1 MSFPPQLGSLFIEG
15 HHRLRRLG
23 LVLFAAAL
31 LLLGA
36 AAAHAGIADEI
47 ERAVSHDPR
56 ATATEAQAALAAARA
71 KQDQRATLL
80 ALRRLVKVRA
90 DIDETTG
97 TRALINEALALA
109 EQLQDNDA
117 HSELLLGDAMI
128 SHVLGEGANTDTRFA
143 RAVTMAEQ
151 RQQPFHLAR
160 ALIQHARWYE
170 AQGRSSDAMAH
181 LNRAY
186 SIAQAQGDRYAMSR
200 ALNGVAGVLSH
211 VDRLSPSKA
220 NEAIGRYRAALE
232 LIDPEVYRTYAV
244 RMWHNLAG
252 VLMGQGGP
260 AEVDEARSLVERALA
275 MAERLDYGDI
285 QNFLLALLVEAELK
299 AGRPDAA
306 LAALARASQPRTGA
320 ALPAPLPASLRFRLA
335 VARADALSRQGQRAA
350 SAEALDAARKIL
362 AALSSPRWA
371 ARYHEIDAAVAARHG
386 DYESAFRALGR
397 LREAEKAMITASNN
411 AAVTELRTRF
421 DLERKEYENSLLRAR
436 EAESEARRGL
446 LIALLAAS
454 VLLFGGLALWWRQ
467 RLKRRLRAAN
477 ALKAAVVDHAMEA
490 IVTADAN
497 GRIVEFNPA
506 AEAMFGQPRAHV
518 VGQSGELLLPE
529 GDRPRGRALL
539 AQLQHGGDAA
549 EALYGRR
556 WPLRGRRADG
566 SEFPVEAVLWR
577 AEVDGVVHY
586 TASVRDVTEQH
597 RSAETIERQR
607 NELRQSEKL
616 TTMGSLLAGVAHE
629 LNNPLAVVMGRA
641 SLLEEM
647 CAQLPQGGPLQVEA
661 QRVREAALRCSRIVR
676 TFLNMA
682 RQRSAPR
689 GEVQLN
695 DVVQGAAE
703 MLGYVLRTHAI
714 RVELTLAPDL
724 PAVWGDGDQLGQVV
738 LNLFVNAQQAM
749 SGSADGARRL
759 RIETGHDAGSGEAG
773 RRIWLRVADT
783 GPGVPPE
790 VAERIFMPFFTTK
803 GEGMGTGM
811 GLAVSR
817 AIAHEHG
824 GDLEL
829 EPSAQGASFLFW
841 LPLEATIPP
850 RTAAP
855 LPQPAAEA
863 PDGARVLVVD
873 DEPEL
878 ADVMRAMLESAG
890 FDVTTAESGEVAIE
904 MLQLGR
910 FDAIVSDLRMP
921 DTDGAALWRAV
932 KAHQP
937 ALAERMLFVT
947 GDTLSLDA
955 SRLLAETGCQALE
968 KPFSGAELVAKVR
981 ALLGRWTRQEADE
994 FERATAPFRQIDP
1007 ELWK

>member
-1 MSFPPQLGSLFIEG
+1 VSFPPHLGSLFIEG
-15 HHRLRRLG
+15 HLRLRRLG
-23 LVLFAAAL
+23 LLLFAAL
-31 LLLGA
+31 LLA
-36 AAAHAGIADEI
+36 TANARAGIADEI

-56 ATATEAQAALAAARA
+56 AVAAEAQAALAAARA
-71 KQDQRATLL
+71 QQNQRATLL

-90 DIDETTG
+90 DVDETTG

-128 SHVLGEGANTDTRFA
+128 SHVLGEGAGTDTRFA

-170 AQGRSSDAMAH
+170 AQGRSSDAMAY

-186 SIAQAQGDRYAMSR
+186 AIAQPQGDRYAMSR
-200 ALNGVAGVLSH
+200 ALNGVAGVLNH
-211 VDRLSPSKA
+211 VDRLSPNKA
-220 NEAIGRYRAALE
+220 NEVIARYRAALE

-252 VLMGQGGP
+252 VLAGHGGP
-260 AEVDEARSLVERALA
+260 AEVTEARGLVERALA

-285 QNFLLALLVEAELK
+285 QNFLLALLVEVELK
-299 AGRPDAA
+299 SDRPDAAPAA
-306 LAALARASQPRTGA
+306 LAALARASQPRA
-320 ALPAPLPASLRFRLA
+320 SAPLPPSLRFRLA

-350 SAEALDAARKIL
+350 ATEALDAARKIL
-362 AALSSPRWA
+362 AALSAPRWA
-371 ARYHEIDAAVAARHG
+371 ARYHEIDAAIAARHG
-386 DYESAFRALGR
+386 DFEAAFRALGR

-436 EAESEARRGL
+436 ERESEARRGQL
-446 LIALLAAS
+446 LAALAAS
-454 VLLFGGLALWWRQ
+454 VLLSGGLALWWRQ

-490 IVTADAN
+490 IVTADAA

-506 AEAMFGQPRAHV
+506 AEAMFGQRRAQLL
-518 VGQSGELLLPE
+518 GQSGELLLPD

-549 EALYGRR
+549 DALYGRR
-556 WPLRGRRADG
+556 WTLRGRRADG

-577 AEVDGVVHY
+577 SEVDGVVHY

-647 CAQLPQGGPLQVEA
+647 CGQMPAGGPLQAEA

-703 MLGYVLRTHAI
+703 MLGYMLRTHAI
-714 RVELTLAPDL
+714 RVELKLSADL

-749 SGSADGARRL
+749 SGSDGVRRL
-759 RIETGHDAGSGEAG
+759 SIETGHDGASARAG

-783 GPGVPPE
+783 GPGVPAE

-803 GEGMGTGM
+803 GEGVGTGM

-829 EPSAQGASFLFW
+829 ERSAEGASFLFW

-850 RTAAP
+850 RPAAP
-855 LPQPAAEA
+855 LPLPAAAA
-863 PDGARVLVVD
+863 PEGARVLVVD

-937 ALAERMLFVT
+937 ELAERMLFVT

-981 ALLGRWTRQEADE
+981 GLLGRGAAARARAGAVAD
-994 FERATAPFRQIDP
+994 PS
-1007 ELWK
+1007 